1 MFVGKSVLVTGS
13 SRGIGK
19 VIAESFLAM
28 GAHVAFNGRN
38 QDSLSSIV
46 SSHNSENC
54 IAVRGDVSM
63 PDTAQ
68 LVIDKVLDSF
78 GQLDILVCNVGSG
91 RSVSPGSESHDEWLR
106 VFEQNFWST
115 TNIVQASKEALFK
128 SKGCIVCISSICGQE
143 VIPGAPVTYSSA
155 KAALNAY
162 VRGIARPFGQH
173 GVRINAISPGNILF
187 DESVWQS
194 RLIQDPNSVQEM
206 LDRETSLGTLG
217 SPSDVSNLVLWLC
230 SPNATFCTG
239 NIYVVDGGQV
249 RS

>member
-143 VIPGAPVTYSSA
+143 VIPCTCDLFLSQGRFKRLCPI
-155 KAALNAY
+155 
-162 VRGIARPFGQH
+162 GIARP
-173 GVRINAISPGNILF
+173 
-187 DESVWQS
+187 
-194 RLIQDPNSVQEM
+194 
-206 LDRETSLGTLG
+206 LG
-217 SPSDVSNLVLWLC
+217 SMGSDQRHITWKYFV
-230 SPNATFCTG
+230 
-239 NIYVVDGGQV
+239 
-249 RS
+249 